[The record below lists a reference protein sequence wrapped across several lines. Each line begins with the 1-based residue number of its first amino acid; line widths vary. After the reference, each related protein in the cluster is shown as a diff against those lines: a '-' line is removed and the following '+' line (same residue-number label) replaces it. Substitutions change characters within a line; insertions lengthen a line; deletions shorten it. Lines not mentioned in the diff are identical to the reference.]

1 MAVGDEAEVEHEEL
15 VAELPKLE
23 QLSAEE
29 RLKAAR
35 KRRLSQLNR
44 WKVTLE
50 TEKLFPPIQKANK
63 GRPIRFEESVTLI
76 EASARNDAEEGIYF
90 DISLRF
96 PISENLQ
103 VKKKSNALNCKQ
115 FLIH

>member
-1 MAVGDEAEVEHEEL
+1 MAVGDEAEVEHAEL
-15 VAELPKLE
+15 VAELAKLE

-44 WKVTLE
+44 YKVTVE
-50 TEKLFPPIQKANK
+50 TEKLFPPIQKPNK

-76 EASARNDAEEGIYF
+76 EASARNDAEEGIHF
-90 DISLRF
+90 DISHRCQ
-96 PISENLQ
+96 ISKELW
-103 VKKKSNALNCKQ
+103 VKRRRNILNFQ
-115 FLIH
+115 

>member
-15 VAELPKLE
+15 IAELPKLE

-44 WKVTLE
+44 WKVTVE
-50 TEKLFPPIQKANK
+50 NERLFPPIQKANK

-76 EASARNDAEEGIYF
+76 EASARNDAEEGINF
-90 DISLRF
+90 NSSHRCQISKTLR
-96 PISENLQ
+96 
-103 VKKKSNALNCKQ
+103 VKRRMIVLNFQ
-115 FLIH
+115 